1 MPRFIIKLFT
11 KNKKRE
17 VTMNLAKTTTIKI
30 KTVPATAVPIN
41 PNNDAEITP
50 NKLNKTMQ

>member
-1 MPRFIIKLFT
+1 
-11 KNKKRE
+11 
-17 VTMNLAKTTTIKI
+17 MNLAKTTTIKI

-50 NKLNKTMQ
+50 NKLNKTTQ